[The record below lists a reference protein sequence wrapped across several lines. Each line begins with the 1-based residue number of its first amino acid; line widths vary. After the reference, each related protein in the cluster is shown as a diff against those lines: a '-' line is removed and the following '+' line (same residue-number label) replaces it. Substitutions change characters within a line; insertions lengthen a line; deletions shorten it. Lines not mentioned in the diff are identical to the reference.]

1 MAPVDLFPYAVG
13 SILFLLSLLVLNYSQ
28 SPKIPKGLRLP
39 PGPSGWPI
47 IGNTLQLDAHPQK
60 QLRKWSKE
68 YGDVFSL
75 GLGGHN
81 WAMVC
86 SPQAA
91 KEIMEKQSA
100 LTSSRPPMPVMNEL
114 VSGGMRTII
123 MPYNSAWRTVR
134 TIVHKLLTPR
144 VSDTFKPSQEF
155 EAKQL
160 VYDILTD
167 DKTGG
172 EFYTHVRRY
181 TTSVVMTSTYG
192 KRVAS
197 WVRLIFIQPRF
208 TKQHISCG
216 SPNARCK
223 NVS

>member
-1 MAPVDLFPYAVG
+1 MAPANLIPYVVG
-13 SILFLLSLLVLNYSQ
+13 SILLLFSLFLLKYPK

-39 PGPSGWPI
+39 PGPKGYPI
-47 IGNTLQLDAHPQK
+47 VGNTLQLDPHPQK
-60 QLRKWSKE
+60 QLRQWCKD

-75 GLGGHN
+75 EVGGHN

-100 LTSSRPPMPVMNEL
+100 LTSSRPPMPVMSDL

-134 TIVHKLLTPR
+134 TIVHKLLTPK
-144 VSDTFKPSQEF
+144 VSDTFKPSQDF

-167 DKTGG
+167 NKTGG

-197 WVRLIFIQPRF
+197 WVWLLFSLYSLCIKIASALALGQ
-208 TKQHISCG
+208 KL
-216 SPNARCK
+216 K
-223 NVS
+223 